1 MNETDKRPGE
11 GLSPAPED
19 VGKIR
24 TELYDPAKLEGAG
37 DIPPLYKKIIPAI
50 ASAFVP
56 VVGVAHVVLYN
67 FFTVTIYKIS
77 DFFETKQRNSWNKK
91 ETFLRD
97 KLDISEKN
105 IADLKEIY
113 FFSPLLALPVYLFY
127 LLLSGMAHFSGQVR
141 HIMTRVDYEANEE
154 EPLNLVNPE
163 TVITGIIKRYLDAK
177 TGDGILDKLG
187 ISLEARTALIAAIKK
202 LPGES
207 VLIENYYRENIT
219 AKELMTELSRLGY
232 DTDSQDMISNILDV
246 IPPVQDIIRMAVREA
261 FTPELVQKFGYMDDF
276 PKDFEKEGKKHG
288 YTKDWLMKYWVA
300 HWILP
305 SPQMVFEMLHR
316 GLIDDET
323 VDVYL
328 RAADYPPYWRKAM
341 KGISYQPLTRVD
353 VRRMYRIGT
362 FDNIQG
368 MTADD
373 AVIKAYKD
381 LGYSDYNAK
390 LMLKFTK
397 EYEGDENKKL
407 TEAKITKLYR
417 LQMIDEAKARQL
429 LSKLNYRDEYIDFI
443 IDLVEYEQ
451 EDAILDALLN
461 NLHDLY
467 ILGRYSKVE
476 VRAELAKEATLPVDT
491 NILFK
496 IWDYEKAS
504 IKKLPTR
511 ADVIRWVKL
520 GVISVKEGETR
531 LYELGYSDKDAKNY
545 LKEIGAYEPAG

>member
-202 LPGES
+202 LPSES

-362 FDNIQG
+362 FDDIQG

-407 TEAKITKLYR
+407 TEAKITKLFR
-417 LQMIDEAKARQL
+417 LQMITESKAREL
-429 LSKLNYRDEYIDFI
+429 LRKLNYRDEYIDFI

-496 IWDYEKAS
+496 IWDYEKAA

>member
-11 GLSPAPED
+11 GLCPAPED
-19 VGKIR
+19 VGKLR
-24 TELYDPAKLEGAG
+24 TELYDPAKLEGAA

-67 FFTVTIYKIS
+67 FFTVTLYKIS

-276 PKDFEKEGKKHG
+276 PKEFEKEGKKHG

-362 FDNIQG
+362 FDDIQG

-407 TEAKITKLYR
+407 TEAKITKLFR
-417 LQMIDEAKARQL
+417 LQMITESKAREL
-429 LSKLNYRDEYIDFI
+429 LRKLNYRDEYIDFI